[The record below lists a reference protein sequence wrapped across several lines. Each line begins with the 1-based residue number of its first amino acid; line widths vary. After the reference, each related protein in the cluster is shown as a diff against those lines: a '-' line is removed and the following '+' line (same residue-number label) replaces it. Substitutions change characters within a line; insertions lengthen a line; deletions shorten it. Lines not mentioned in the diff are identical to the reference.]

1 VLLARINPRLAG
13 YTPANVSAMYRR
25 LYDRLAA
32 LPGVQSATIARYSPL
47 GGSRS
52 VNTATIDGYTPKPGE
67 SVDLEGV
74 LVAPTYAETMGM
86 AVVRGRA
93 IGLRDSASSPRVAMV
108 NEAFARKY
116 FPNGDAIGRRIRGDG
131 FGDGD
136 VEIVGVLRDARFQAG
151 PGPVEPIVF
160 TALLQETSQFALD
173 AEIAVRT
180 PGDPAG
186 AAGELRQAVAE
197 IDPNLPVN
205 DPKTLRDQVS
215 ANFSSQR
222 LAARL
227 VASFGALA
235 LVLACVGL
243 YGIVAQGVA
252 RRTNEIG
259 VRMALG
265 AQPRAV
271 TWLILRDTLLLLG
284 AGLAVGLPAAIGGA
298 QLVAS
303 QLYGVS
309 IAAPG
314 SFAFAAAILAGVAIV
329 TGIVPA
335 SRAARVDPMTALRTE

>member
-1 VLLARINPRLAG
+1 
-13 YTPANVSAMYRR
+13 
-25 LYDRLAA
+25 
-32 LPGVQSATIARYSPL
+32 
-47 GGSRS
+47 
-52 VNTATIDGYTPKPGE
+52 
-67 SVDLEGV
+67 
-74 LVAPTYAETMGM
+74 
-86 AVVRGRA
+86 
-93 IGLRDSASSPRVAMV
+93 MV

-180 PGDPAG
+180 AGDPAG

-314 SFAFAAAILAGVAIV
+314 SFAFAAAILVGVAIV